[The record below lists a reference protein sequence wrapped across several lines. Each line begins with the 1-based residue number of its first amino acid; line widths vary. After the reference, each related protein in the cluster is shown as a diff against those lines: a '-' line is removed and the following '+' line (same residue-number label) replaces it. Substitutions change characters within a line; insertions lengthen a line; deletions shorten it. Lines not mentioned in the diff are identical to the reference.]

1 MGAEVNMKKLSTT
14 WAIMMAVS
22 VSATAQTDTIAGRVH
37 QLEGVTVTKRQQ
49 QRTLTSTAPLQQMDR
64 SDMMAM
70 GVTDMADA
78 LHRMAGIT
86 LRDYGGAGG
95 MKTVA
100 VRGFGAKHT
109 GVSYDGIMLSDC
121 QSGEID
127 LSRYALDHVERL
139 ALVIGDNDDIFTPAR
154 QAASSAVLHIQTL
167 PLPDGDRQ
175 AHVTAQLKAGS
186 FGFVSPFVRY
196 AQSLSSHLAVSAMGE
211 YTYAENDYPYDIQNV
226 GITMHSRRTNSHM
239 NSGHGELNLV
249 WLPTDRSRLTAKV
262 YYYDNARQLPGIV
275 HYYTNQSGEH
285 LHDRNGFAQ
294 LGWQTRWGA
303 RWALKAQAKV
313 NWNESVYRDKLMP
326 SAVNDASYWQR
337 EYYASAALLFVPSTH
352 WAFDYSADYA
362 YNNLNGS
369 SWRAIIARP
378 FRHSVLQSATAKYTS
393 GRLTVTGR
401 VLHSLYLNQQ
411 KFDATDY
418 YLQASRADIQ
428 QNAARDM
435 RRLSPSLSLSYRL
448 TEGEALYVRASYK
461 NIFRSPT
468 FNESYYYHYGS
479 TDLRPESTHQ
489 WNVGL
494 TCAPH
499 LAPQTEA
506 MLTLDAYMNKVKDMI
521 VAVPYN
527 MFVWR
532 CINVGRVRSIGLDAT
547 LRLDHQF
554 SLRHRL
560 LLAGSYSL
568 QKVQNRTN
576 PESDNYNKQ
585 IAYMPEHTA
594 SGSLGYENPWV
605 NLSIHATAVS
615 CRWPNNEHYPSTM
628 IEGYADV
635 GVTAYRQFRLGR
647 HQVELR
653 ADVKNLFDKQY
664 YIVARYPMPGRS
676 WMMTVNYKL

>member
-1 MGAEVNMKKLSTT
+1 
-14 WAIMMAVS
+14 MAVT
-22 VSATAQTDTIAGRVH
+22 VGATAQTDTITGRVH
-37 QLEGVTVTKRQQ
+37 QLEGVTVTRSMRQ
-49 QRTLTSTAPLQQMDR
+49 RVLTSTAPLQLLNRQ
-64 SDMMAM
+64 DMLAM

-78 LHRMAGIT
+78 LNRIPGIT

-127 LSRYALDHVERL
+127 LSRYSLDNVETL
-139 ALVIGDNDDIFTPAR
+139 SLVIGDNDDIFIPAR

-167 PLPDGDRQ
+167 PLPDGDSR

-196 AQSLSSHLAVSAMGE
+196 AQSLSRRLALSATGE

-226 GITMHSRRTNSHM
+226 SITMHSRRTNSRM
-239 NSGHGELNLV
+239 NSGHGELNLA
-249 WLPTDRSRLTAKV
+249 WLPTDASHLTAKV

-275 HYYTNQSGEH
+275 RYYTNLSGEN
-285 LHDRNGFAQ
+285 LHDRNFFAQ
-294 LGWQTRWGA
+294 LGWQTRWGGQ
-303 RWALKAQAKV
+303 WALKTQAKV

-326 SAVNDASYWQR
+326 SAINDASYWQR
-337 EYYASAALLFVPSTH
+337 EYYASAALLFVPTER

-369 SWRAIIARP
+369 SWRTIIGRP
-378 FRHSVLQSATAKYTS
+378 FRHSVLQSVTAKYTG
-393 GRLTVTGR
+393 GRWMVTGR
-401 VLHSLYLNQQ
+401 LLHSLYLNQQ
-411 KFDATDY
+411 KCDDDADNE
-418 YLQASRADIQ
+418 LQAGRTDIQ
-428 QNAARDM
+428 QNSARNM

-448 TEGEALYVRASYK
+448 AEDEALYVRASYK

-479 TDLRPESTHQ
+479 TDLKPESTHQ
-489 WNVGL
+489 WNIGV
-494 TCAPH
+494 TYAPH
-499 LAPQTEA
+499 LSQQTSA
-506 MLTLDAYMNKVKDMI
+506 TLTLDAYINKVKDMI

-547 LRLDHQF
+547 LRLDHRF

-594 SGSLGYENPWV
+594 SGSVAYENPWV
-605 NLSIHATAVS
+605 NLSLHATAVS

-635 GVTAYRQFRLGR
+635 GVTAYRQFRVGR
-647 HQVELR
+647 HQMELR
-653 ADVKNLFDKQY
+653 GDVKNLFDKQY